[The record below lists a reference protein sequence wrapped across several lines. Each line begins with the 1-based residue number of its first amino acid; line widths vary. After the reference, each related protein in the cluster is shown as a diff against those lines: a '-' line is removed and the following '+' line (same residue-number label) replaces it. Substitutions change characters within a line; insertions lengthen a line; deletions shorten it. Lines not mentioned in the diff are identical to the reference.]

1 MISRLR
7 LSSPGRLFAIAAVV
21 LLILRI
27 LSLVFGHPDLGPDE
41 GQYWFWS
48 KSPDFGYYSKP
59 PFVAW
64 SILVTTS
71 VFGDA
76 EWAVRLSAPLF
87 QTGAALFLFLLC
99 RKIGGARAG
108 FYAGVAWLTLP
119 GVFLSASLITTD
131 APLIFFWCAALYFYF
146 QLTDEA
152 EAPRRVRW
160 SLLLGAAVGFGLLS
174 KYAMAFFVLGAA
186 LSLFASPSHRR
197 NFGALH
203 LLIAAAT
210 AAAIF
215 APNIW
220 WNASNDFQTISHTAA
235 NANWKSGFGR
245 PDRMFEFL
253 AAQFGVVGPVLLAL
267 ILASV
272 RLAGRDHDLKT
283 RETFRALVAFAIPA
297 ILIVTV
303 QSLISRAHAN
313 WAAVAYPSLT
323 ALAACYAAQSKR
335 AEFAMKS
342 SLALHSVL
350 GAGFLA
356 AFISAPFAD
365 FVGVSAA
372 FKRLRGWDEIGGKIA
387 DMSRP
392 FDVIMTDDREV
403 TGELVYYARDGRP
416 IVAWNSNRKIDNH
429 FEAFHPFDPARHKQA
444 LYVTERADALY
455 LNGEFASVLPLG
467 EVSASTGPSRRKTL
481 YLFAVAEYS
490 AR

>member
-1 MISRLR
+1 MISRFR
-7 LSSPGRLFAIAAVV
+7 LSTPERRFAAVAIV
-21 LLILRI
+21 LLSLRF
-27 LSLVFGHPDLGPDE
+27 LTLVFGHPNLGPDE

-59 PFVAW
+59 PLIAW
-64 SILVTTS
+64 SILATTS
-71 VFGDA
+71 VFGPA
-76 EWAVRLSAPLF
+76 EWAVRLSAPF
-87 QTGAALFLFLLC
+87 YQAGAALFLFLLG
-99 RKIGGARAG
+99 RKISGARAG

-146 QLTDEA
+146 QLIDDA
-152 EAPRRVRW
+152 EKPRRMKW
-160 SLLLGAAVGFGLLS
+160 ALLLGGAVGLGFLS
-174 KYAMAFFVLGAA
+174 KYAMAFFALGAA
-186 LSLFASPSHRR
+186 LALIMAPKRR
-197 NFGALH
+197 RAAGGLH
-203 LLIAAAT
+203 LMVAAAT
-210 AAAIF
+210 AMAIL

-220 WNASNDFQTISHTAA
+220 WNAANNFQTISHTAA

-253 AAQFGVVGPVLLAL
+253 AAQFGVVGPILLAL
-267 ILASV
+267 MLASV
-272 RLAGRDHDLKT
+272 RLAGRERDLKT
-283 RETFRALVAFAIPA
+283 RESFRALVAFAIPA

-323 ALAACYAAQSKR
+323 ALAACYAAQGKR
-335 AEFAMKS
+335 ADFAMKS
-342 SLALHSVL
+342 SLALHTVL

-365 FVGVSAA
+365 FAGVSAA
-372 FKRLRGWDEIGGKIA
+372 FKRLRGWDEIGAKIA
-387 DMSRP
+387 GLSRP

-403 TGELVYYARDGRP
+403 TGELVYYARDGAP
-416 IVAWNSNRKIDNH
+416 IVAWNSNQKIDNH
-429 FEAFHPFDPARHKQA
+429 FEAFFPFDPARHRRA

-455 LNGEFASVLPLG
+455 LNGEFESVVPLG
-467 EVSASTGPSRRKTL
+467 EVSAATGPSRRKTL
-481 YLFAVAEYS
+481 YLFAVEDFA